1 MKAVITAGGPIS
13 GKYAERA
20 GTRLKAL
27 APVRG
32 VTMLAR
38 TIEALR
44 GIGVSRIAVVGGDEV
59 KRACES
65 SVERIVPDAGT
76 GRGNVL
82 GALDAWPNDGERL
95 LYLTCDMPYVTAAA
109 LETFTGAVPEQILS
123 MALCEIDPFVLRFAN
138 IPPSFGIT
146 LNGEMVVNGG
156 AFLIPAGASTR
167 IRSFATRLF
176 EARKAPWKMASIAGP
191 ALLLK
196 FIFGRLAISELDA
209 RASGLLGIP
218 VVAARGCAPELGFD
232 ADTLTEYEYALANE

>member
-20 GTRLKAL
+20 GTQLKAL
-27 APVRG
+27 APMRG
-32 VTMLAR
+32 MTMLAR

-44 GIGVSRIAVVGGDEV
+44 AIGVARIAVVGGEEV
-59 KRACES
+59 KRVCAS
-65 SVERIVPDAGT
+65 TVEKIVPDAGT

-82 GALDAWPNDGERL
+82 GALDAWPEDGQRL

-109 LETFTGAVPEQILS
+109 LQTFLDAVPPTHLS
-123 MALCEIDPFVLRFAN
+123 MALCDIDAFLLRFPN
-138 IPPSFGIT
+138 VPPFGIT

-156 AFLIPAGASTR
+156 AFMIPAGASR
-167 IRSFATRLF
+167 PIRSFATRLF

-191 ALLLK
+191 SLLLK
-196 FIFGRLAISELDA
+196 FLFGRLAISELER

-218 VVAARGCAPELGFD
+218 VVAARSCAPELGFD
-232 ADTLTEYEYALANE
+232 ADTLAEYEYALAND